1 VCAFV
6 LEAVSCGTLTRRLL
20 GRQAGQLGRWRRT
33 KKDDARNSPSRDYIT
48 SFKFYYRIIGISI
61 LMQILFFTIFFLNI
75 SLFLS
80 YLFISFY
87 IRVCTLKTL
96 IVFGTE
102 DTVQFKTC
110 ILIYFFLNSYGNRQI
125 RMRTS
130 IGTRSKMGDTP
141 WTYICLP
148 KRNVQRQAGEPSCP
162 GLCFI
167 SLHRARTATPW
178 IRTPSLLSAAHRTHH
193 SNRLAHTLVF
203 RSRLVS

>member
-1 VCAFV
+1 MHLFWRAQVV
-6 LEAVSCGTLTRRLL
+6 ELSLEGCWGDRRASW
-20 GRQAGQLGRWRRT
+20 GVGDAR
-33 KKDDARNSPSRDYIT
+33 KKTDARNSPSRDYIT

>member
-1 VCAFV
+1 MCAFV

-87 IRVCTLKTL
+87 IRVSTLKTL

-102 DTVQFKTC
+102 DTAQFKT
-110 ILIYFFLNSYGNRQI
+110 
-125 RMRTS
+125 
-130 IGTRSKMGDTP
+130 
-141 WTYICLP
+141 
-148 KRNVQRQAGEPSCP
+148 
-162 GLCFI
+162 
-167 SLHRARTATPW
+167 
-178 IRTPSLLSAAHRTHH
+178 
-193 SNRLAHTLVF
+193 
-203 RSRLVS
+203 